1 MAFNLF
7 KPAPAETHLPY
18 SITYWIHPLRM
29 KAHSCDYAAL
39 EVTVKNSQSSEALT
53 SVVVLV
59 PKGLGFDGSG
69 LSQKKE
75 VRLGMLAPGE
85 EKMIPLK
92 LWANQRSQPGKYT
105 VKIFVLSHYR
115 DYSHTLN
122 QVRHTFSVRLV

>member
-18 SITYWIHPLRM
+18 SISYWIHPLRM
-29 KAHSCDYAAL
+29 KAHSSDYAL
-39 EVTVKNSQSSEALT
+39 LKVIVKNTQQTEALT

-75 VRLGMLAPGE
+75 TRLGSLAPGE
-85 EKMIPLK
+85 EKTIPLK
-92 LWANQRSQPGKYT
+92 VWANQRSQPGKYT
-105 VKIFVLSHYR
+105 VKMFVLSHYR

-122 QVRHTFSVRLV
+122 QVRHEFSVRLV